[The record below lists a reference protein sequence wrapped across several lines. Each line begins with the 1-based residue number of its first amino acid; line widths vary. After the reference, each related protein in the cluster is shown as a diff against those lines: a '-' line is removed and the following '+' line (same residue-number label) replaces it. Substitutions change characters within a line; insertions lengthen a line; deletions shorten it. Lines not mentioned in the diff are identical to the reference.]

1 MVAPTFLDIVNELE
15 PITRENIYQLEEGEW
30 IWDNDTI
37 FRREHRQTLHT
48 KEIADRIG
56 FRQIHILDL
65 KRYPRWSSKPFML
78 SSIDKGCNEWTYF
91 EEGRFFMFKR
101 REN

>member
-1 MVAPTFLDIVNELE
+1 MTLLNISDYLE
-15 PITRENIYQLEEGEW
+15 PITRENIHLLKEGEW

-37 FRREHRQTLHT
+37 FRREHRQTLHP

-65 KRYPRWSSKPFML
+65 KLYPQWSSKPFML
-78 SSIDKGCNEWTYF
+78 SSIDKGYYEWTYF

-101 REN
+101 KEY